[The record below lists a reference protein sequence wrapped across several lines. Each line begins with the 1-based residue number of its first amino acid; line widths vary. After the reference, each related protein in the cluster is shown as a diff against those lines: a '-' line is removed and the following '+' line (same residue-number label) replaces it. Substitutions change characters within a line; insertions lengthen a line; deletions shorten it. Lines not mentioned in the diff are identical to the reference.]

1 LRTLVIGL
9 GNPIVTD
16 DGAGIKVVQA
26 LQQKVRD
33 PNVVMVE
40 ASVGG
45 LDLLDLIVGY
55 DRLILVD
62 TIRTLNGTPGRILK
76 LGLDDLDSTSHL
88 SSPHDIGFKE
98 AIGIGK
104 RLGLDVPKQ
113 VFIYAIEPQNI
124 TTFGEQCTPKVSK
137 VIPQLVDLIIEEQFG
152 AYSG

>member
-1 LRTLVIGL
+1 MKTLIIGL
-9 GNPIVTD
+9 GNTIITD
-16 DGAGIKVVQA
+16 DGAGIKVVQR
-26 LQQKVRD
+26 LRRRVHD
-33 PNVVMVE
+33 PNVDMVE
-40 ASVGG
+40 LSIGG
-45 LDLLDLIVGY
+45 LELLDLIVGY

-62 TIRTLNGTPGRILK
+62 TIRTLNGTPGSILK

-98 AIGIGK
+98 AMAIGK

-137 VIPQLVDLIIEEQFG
+137 MIPQLVDLIIKEQLG
-152 AYSG
+152 ACSD